1 MRKLEPSNPVDLETI
16 QELILEEYHT
26 KTTVQELTLE
36 VSMLLNDFVQEVYVS
51 IPSQNFSK
59 VDTKKLVYILSLVSK
74 LKNQSLGQP
83 FYEVYMEL
91 DPHLEQNPGTA
102 H

>member
-1 MRKLEPSNPVDLETI
+1 MKKLEPSGPVDLETI
-16 QELILEEYHT
+16 QDLILEEYHT
-26 KTTVQELTLE
+26 KTSVGEITLE
-36 VSMLLNDFVQEVYVS
+36 VSALLNDFVQEVYVS

-74 LKNQSLGQP
+74 LKGQSLGQP

-91 DPHLEQNPGTA
+91 DPHLDQNTGTL

>member
-1 MRKLEPSNPVDLETI
+1 MRKLQPNSPVDLETI

-26 KTTVQELTLE
+26 KSTVGEITLE
-36 VSMLLNDFVQEVYVS
+36 VSVLLNDFVQEVYVS
-51 IPSQNFSK
+51 IPSQNFTK
-59 VDTKKLVYILSLVSK
+59 VDTKKLVFILSLMCK